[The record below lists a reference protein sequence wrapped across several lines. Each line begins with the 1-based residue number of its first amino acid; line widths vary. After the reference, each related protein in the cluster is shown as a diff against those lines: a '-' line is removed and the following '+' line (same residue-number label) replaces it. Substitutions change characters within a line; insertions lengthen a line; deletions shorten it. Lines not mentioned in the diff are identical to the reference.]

1 MATVRWLIAHGAD
14 PRKGARW
21 LDGVPRRASTLA
33 DHYGYSEVGAYL
45 RTCEERAEAAEA
57 AARVEEALAARQVAG
72 INPAAAPVER
82 PPPLSNVLGDGLPD
96 HLTCPVSLDLMEDP
110 AVLAVDGCTYS
121 RTAIERYFAAR
132 RHGM

>member
-1 MATVRWLIAHGAD
+1 M
-14 PRKGARW
+14 
-21 LDGVPRRASTLA
+21 
-33 DHYGYSEVGAYL
+33 
-45 RTCEERAEAAEA
+45 
-57 AARVEEALAARQVAG
+57 EEALAARQVAG

-132 RHGM
+132 RHGMWVWVCDSVEGKGWLWLGRLVSGPTDPSHCIDF